1 MEFWKE
7 GGGGG
12 VWSLIFPISVPG
24 LVVACQWEVNTTA
37 THFMAEIF
45 LHQSGETFPTAK
57 QLQDAGL
64 SKSGGVNSLVAME
77 EEEERRLD
85 EEEDDEESCSG
96 TIPLR
101 PT

>member
-1 MEFWKE
+1 
-7 GGGGG
+7 
-12 VWSLIFPISVPG
+12 
-24 LVVACQWEVNTTA
+24 
-37 THFMAEIF
+37 MAEIF
-45 LHQSGETFPTAK
+45 HHQSGESFPTAK
-57 QLQDAGL
+57 QLQDAGI
-64 SKSGGVNSLVAME
+64 SPAQSGAVNSLVAME

>member
-1 MEFWKE
+1 
-7 GGGGG
+7 
-12 VWSLIFPISVPG
+12 
-24 LVVACQWEVNTTA
+24 
-37 THFMAEIF
+37 MAKIF
-45 LHQSGETFPTAK
+45 LHQSGETFPTDK
-57 QLQDAGL
+57 QFQDAGL